1 MTDPIDLISAGSP
14 GALFSFT
21 GDVSGSNSSR
31 IVSRSGSSRTGDTAN
46 TDEPALGTASRR
58 HATSFAIQ
66 RAVARLLSCAESVDS
81 IIGEEEVVLRTNGF
95 EQLKSKLH
103 KLWDS
108 RGEHEPEFA
117 EFVNMIQ
124 MIFFQTDVGEFSDEQ
139 FATVRDVLKSAADAR
154 EFDDEV
160 NNDLTTRLVKGGLNV
175 FRELA

>member
-66 RAVARLLSCAESVDS
+66 RAVARLLSFAHKSVDS

-108 RGEHEPEFA
+108 RAVSTSLSSQNSSHLQ
-117 EFVNMIQ
+117 Q

-139 FATVRDVLKSAADAR
+139 FATVRDVLRVRPTGAVSMMRSTMISRRDW
-154 EFDDEV
+154 
-160 NNDLTTRLVKGGLNV
+160 
-175 FRELA
+175 